1 MANLIADHFAKL
13 LYDGEMHCPDQF
25 EMDLRAAMQDNDY
38 ERADFLYD
46 MRTGI
51 TELLNEYEQDISSND
66 AERDLQI
73 SYVFKKIGICHDL
86 ALRDEVILATLSN
99 IVRAN
104 SEIRAEIKN
113 NPEVTIKRLTMNT
126 GRLSVKNFTKV
137 GMDTMN
143 LALINTFPLET
154 IKKAEL
160 PEKYLKLLLKLT
172 GRQEYISIM
181 DNSAKRNVLNDGL
194 GM

>member
-1 MANLIADHFAKL
+1 MANPIADHFAKL
-13 LYDGEMHCPDQF
+13 LFDGEMHCPDQF
-25 EMDLRAAMQDNDY
+25 EIDLRAALEDKDY
-38 ERADFLYD
+38 ARVDFLYD

-51 TELLNEYEQDISSND
+51 SELLNEYEQDISSND

-73 SYVFKKIGICHDL
+73 SYVFKKISICDDL
-86 ALRDEVILATLSN
+86 GLRDEVILATLSN
-99 IVRAN
+99 IVRAA
-104 SEIRAEIKN
+104 SEIRSEILNK
-113 NPEVTIKRLTMNT
+113 PEATIKRLTMNT

-137 GMDTMN
+137 GMDVMN

-181 DNSAKRNVLNDGL
+181 DNAAKRNILNDGL